1 MDDMMI
7 PFVEMHDREL
17 ASCALNGCEQAFEEI
32 EKRYYKRLYQT
43 AEAILKEPAL
53 SDSVTRETFRH
64 ARSIFQQYQYQSL
77 LVVWLV
83 RLVVKMAR
91 EKHRELES

>member
-1 MDDMMI
+1 MINAMMHC
-7 PFVEMHDREL
+7 VQMTEMEL
-17 ASCALNGCEQAFEEI
+17 VSCTLNGCEQAFEEI

-43 AEAILKEPAL
+43 AEAILKEPSL

-83 RLVVKMAR
+83 RMVVKMAR
-91 EKHRELES
+91 EKRRELES